1 MKGLIIKPHWADLI
15 LSGKKTWEIRGSR
28 THLRGRIAIIK
39 SGTGKVYGTV
49 ELTDCIPCSIGRF
62 KTYKDKHC
70 IEDSNVAFRYNQAW
84 AWVVKNPI
92 IYPEPIPYKHP
103 QGAVIW
109 VNLEDGYNPQI
120 AMIDETK
127 AL

>member
-15 LSGKKTWEIRGSR
+15 LQGIKTWEIRGSR
-28 THLRGRIAIIK
+28 TRIRGRIAIIK
-39 SGTGKVYGTV
+39 SGTGQIYGTV
-49 ELTDCIPCSIGRF
+49 ELTDCIPCPVGRF
-62 KTYKDKHC
+62 KAYKNKHC
-70 IEDSNVAFRYNQAW
+70 IEDGSIAFLYNQAW

-109 VNLEDGYNPQI
+109 VNLSIEDG
-120 AMIDETK
+120 DKE
-127 AL
+127 